1 MTLVE
6 EAHRIAPQHAAA
18 VAEGDELRH
27 LPDSVWT
34 LLQEGGFLR
43 ALQPARWGG
52 GEVNMLEFVDALV
65 VVQPDG

>member
-6 EAHRIAPQHAAA
+6 EAHRIAPQLAAA
-18 VAEGDELRH
+18 VAQGDELRH
-27 LPDSVWT
+27 LPDEVWA

-52 GEVNMLEFVDALV
+52 GEVSMHSSSYKDRKSV
-65 VVQPDG
+65 V